1 MALVVEDGSIVSG
14 ADSYVSL
21 ADAQQYLADRA
32 IQEGVE
38 QTNPENTDI
47 TEMNLR
53 SACDYINSFRE
64 RFKGFKLQPAEINM
78 QWPRRDVVI
87 DFYLL
92 DQTTIPECIIQ
103 AQIES
108 AVEIASGRPPLETLS
123 TRVLK
128 RKVIGPI
135 EKEWDTTVSSS
146 REQPT
151 FDFRKVKAFLIPVLK
166 DNYGRTSR

>member
-1 MALVVEDGSIVSG
+1 MALIIEDGSIISG

-32 IQEGVE
+32 LQEGVE

-47 TEMNLR
+47 TEQNLR
-53 SACDYINSFRE
+53 SGCDYINSYRE
-64 RFKGFKLQPAEINM
+64 RFKGFKLQPVAVNM
-78 QWPRRDVVI
+78 QWPRRDVYI
-87 DFYLL
+87 DGYLL
-92 DQTTIPECIIQ
+92 DEDVIPECIIQ

-128 RKVIGPI
+128 RKVVGPI
-135 EKEWDTTVSSS
+135 EKEWDTTFSSS
-146 REQPT
+146 REQPS
-151 FDFRKVKAFLIPVLK
+151 FDYRKVKAFLIPVLK
-166 DNYGRTSR
+166 DLQGRTSR